1 LQLGRLGTIELLLII
16 GGLVMVILLLAL
28 AFSVIFVVTGIL
40 LIFGLSALGI
50 SFFYYNITD
59 GSLVTAL
66 WIIPIFLVLIITIL
80 IILGWLS
87 VVPPKFNRK
96 EKTSFKLR
104 IFNIIILALVISLMT
119 VFFLYKNISILQ
131 SEIPSLQI

>member
-1 LQLGRLGTIELLLII
+1 
-16 GGLVMVILLLAL
+16 MVILLLAL

-66 WIIPIFLVLIITIL
+66 WIIPIFLALIIAIL

-87 VVPPKFNRK
+87 VAPPKFNRK

-104 IFNIIILALVISLMT
+104 IFNIIILTLVISLMT